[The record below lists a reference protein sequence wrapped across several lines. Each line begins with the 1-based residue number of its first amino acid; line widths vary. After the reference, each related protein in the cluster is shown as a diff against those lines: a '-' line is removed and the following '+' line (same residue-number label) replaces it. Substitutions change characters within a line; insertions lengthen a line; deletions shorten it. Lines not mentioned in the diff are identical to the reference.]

1 MSRGLAFTRKFF
13 ILKRKF
19 SNIRGI
25 SPKGHGRLE
34 LRNDRLRIIINVE
47 NAERNESYKIVLL
60 REGKIKELGRLHTD
74 NNSKGR
80 VEFNLNYREF
90 ESTGFPL
97 EKINGILI
105 LREDRVLLAGYMDEE
120 DGSIEK
126 HIARLSQDRLQDSR
140 PEKPLVEEDID
151 EEVKEK
157 DKEEKDTE
165 KEDGLE
171 KAKPEQD
178 IAEID
183 KPELNIPE
191 NPLLEDEVSDE
202 DKPFV
207 SVEEYDKAMQEM
219 FKDVEMPSNIE
230 ESPQLSAEAKR
241 RLDQKN
247 QTTNYVLNILAFF
260 PYIEPFKIDLKG
272 YNWWRIDIDDPR
284 EDKGFLPYFSY
295 IAGGDHKYPLVQ
307 NTVTA
312 TALMKKYG
320 HYIFGLYNVEDEV
333 KFYVYGVPG
342 YFTKEDHPQRGTTGF
357 NAWFEGKDGIGYWLL
372 YIDPTNGR
380 VIYPINPMIPKE

>member
-1 MSRGLAFTRKFF
+1 
-13 ILKRKF
+13 
-19 SNIRGI
+19 
-25 SPKGHGRLE
+25 
-34 LRNDRLRIIINVE
+34 
-47 NAERNESYKIVLL
+47 
-60 REGKIKELGRLHTD
+60 
-74 NNSKGR
+74 
-80 VEFNLNYREF
+80 
-90 ESTGFPL
+90 L

-312 TALMKKYG
+312 TALMKKHG